1 MNATILLITFFAYTA
16 LLFVIAWATSRKSDN
31 QSFFTG
37 NRKSNWFLVA
47 YGMIGASLSGVSFMS
62 VPGNVYN
69 ENFYYLPMLLG
80 FIAGYGVIAFVL
92 LPLYFKMNL
101 TSIYT
106 YLDKRFGNSSYKTGA
121 SFFILSRL
129 LGATVRTFLVVY
141 VLYNFVFQNMGIP
154 FSIVAIVF
162 VAIAILYTMRGGVKT
177 IVWTDTMQTTFMI
190 VAIVAAVVFICNELN
205 WSFGEMI
212 SSVFNDKHSDVFD
225 TNWTSSRNWIKQFIS
240 GAIVPIAM
248 TGLDQAMMQKSLS
261 CKNIGEAKKNV
272 ITSVAMM
279 IPVNVLFLTLGA
291 ILAIYVGQNPELL
304 NLIGTNA
311 EGSVEADKIF
321 PVVAFSLKAI
331 VGIFFFIGLIS
342 AAYPT
347 CANALTS
354 LTTSSCIDIINM
366 EKRDWDEKTKKLVR
380 MIVMFLLA
388 TLFVLLILIFNDMK
402 GDAVI
407 NMVYQIA
414 AYTYGPLLGL
424 FMFGIITKVKAFDR
438 AVPFICIT
446 VPILCFVIEKYV
458 FHFGFSLI
466 LVCAALTFAGILIFS
481 KTTFDLLK
489 KKH

>member
-16 LLFVIAWATSRKSDN
+16 LIFFIAWATSRKSDN
-31 QSFFTG
+31 QTFFTG

-80 FIAGYGVIAFVL
+80 FIVGYGVIAFVL

-141 VLYNFVFQNMGIP
+141 VLYNFVFKAIGVP
-154 FSIVAIVF
+154 LSIVAIVF
-162 VAIAILYTMRGGVKT
+162 VSITIIYTMRGGVKT
-177 IVWTDTMQTTFMI
+177 IVWTDTLQTTFMI
-190 VAIVAAVVFICNELN
+190 IAIVAAVVFICGELN
-205 WSFGEMI
+205 WSFGDMFTN
-212 SSVFNDKHSDVFD
+212 VFKDSHSDVFNTD
-225 TNWTSSRNWIKQFIS
+225 WSSNRHWLKQFIS

-272 ITSVAMM
+272 VTSVAMM
-279 IPVNVLFLTLGA
+279 LPVNILFLMLGA
-291 ILAIYVGQNPELL
+291 ILAIYVGQNPQLL
-304 NLIGTNA
+304 DAIGMNA
-311 EGSVEADKIF
+311 LGRVEADKIY
-321 PVVAFSLKAI
+321 PVVAFSLKTV
-331 VGIFFFIGLIS
+331 VGIFFFVGLIS

-354 LTTSSCIDIINM
+354 LTTSSCIDILNM
-366 EKRDWDEKTKKLVR
+366 EKREWNEKTKKLVR
-380 MIVMFLLA
+380 MLVMFLLA

-414 AYTYGPLLGL
+414 SYTYGPLLGL
-424 FMFGIITKVKAFDR
+424 FMFGIITKIKVNDK
-438 AVPFICIT
+438 AVPAVCIT
-446 VPILCFVIEKYV
+446 VPVVCFIIEKYI
-458 FHFGFSLI
+458 FSFGFSLI
-466 LVCAALTFAGILIFS
+466 LVCAALTFVGMLALR
-481 KTTFDLLK
+481 K
-489 KKH
+489 KA

>member
-1 MNATILLITFFAYTA
+1 
-16 LLFVIAWATSRKSDN
+16 
-31 QSFFTG
+31 
-37 NRKSNWFLVA
+37 
-47 YGMIGASLSGVSFMS
+47 
-62 VPGNVYN
+62 
-69 ENFYYLPMLLG
+69 
-80 FIAGYGVIAFVL
+80 
-92 LPLYFKMNL
+92 MNL

-106 YLDKRFGNSSYKTGA
+106 YLDKRFGNYSYKTGA

-141 VLYNFVFQNMGIP
+141 VLYNFVFQGTGVP
-154 FSIVAIVF
+154 FSIVAIIF
-162 VAIAILYTMRGGVKT
+162 VVIAILYTMRGGVKT

-190 VAIVAAVVFICNELN
+190 VAIVAAVIFICNELN
-205 WSFGEMI
+205 WSFGEMF

-225 TNWTSSRNWIKQFIS
+225 TDWSSSRNWIKQFIS

-279 IPVNVLFLTLGA
+279 IPVNILFLTLGA
-291 ILAIYVGQNPELL
+291 ILAIYVGQNPDLL
-304 NLIGTNA
+304 KLVGTNA
-311 EGSVEADKIF
+311 AGAVEADKIF
-321 PVVAFSLKAI
+321 PVVAFSLKNI

-354 LTTSSCIDIINM
+354 LTTSSCIDILNM
-366 EKRDWDEKTKKLVR
+366 EKREWDEKTKKLVR

-388 TLFVLLILIFNDMK
+388 TLFILLILLFNDMK

-424 FMFGIITKVKAFDR
+424 FMFGIMTKLKTLDK
-438 AVPFICIT
+438 AVPAICIV
-446 VPILCFVIEKYV
+446 VPVLCFIIEKYV
-458 FHFGFSLI
+458 FSFGFSLI
-466 LVCAALTFAGILIFS
+466 LICAALTFAGMLIFS
-481 KTTFDLLK
+481 NRK
-489 KKH
+489 

>member
-1 MNATILLITFFAYTA
+1 MNTTILLITFIAYTA
-16 LLFVIAWATSRKSDN
+16 LLFLIAWATSRKSDN

-80 FIAGYGVIAFVL
+80 FIVGYGVIAFVL

-106 YLDKRFGNSSYKTGA
+106 YLDKRFGNYSYKTGA

-141 VLYNFVFQNMGIP
+141 VLYNFIFQDIGIP

-190 VAIVAAVVFICNELN
+190 VAVVAAVVFICSELN
-205 WSFGEMI
+205 WSFGDMFAN
-212 SSVFNDKHSDVFD
+212 VFGDKHSDVFD
-225 TNWTSSRNWIKQFIS
+225 TNWSSNRHWLKQFIS

-279 IPVNVLFLTLGA
+279 IPINILFLTLGA
-291 ILAIYVGQNPELL
+291 ILAIYIGQNPQLL
-304 NLIGTNA
+304 GFITNA
-311 EGSVEADKIF
+311 AGKVEADKIF
-321 PVVAFSLKAI
+321 PVVAFSLKTI

-342 AAYPT
+342 AAYPS

-354 LTTSSCIDIINM
+354 LTTSSCIDILNM
-366 EKRDWDEKTKKLVR
+366 EKREWNEKTKKLVR
-380 MIVMFLLA
+380 MLTMFLLA

-424 FMFGIITKVKAFDR
+424 FMFGIITKIKVNDR
-438 AVPFICIT
+438 AIPALCISVPVI
-446 VPILCFVIEKYV
+446 CFVIEKYV
-458 FHFGFSLI
+458 FSFGFSLI
-466 LVCAALTFAGILIFS
+466 LVCASLTFAGM
-481 KTTFDLLK
+481 LLFTNK
-489 KKH
+489 KNL

>member
-1 MNATILLITFFAYTA
+1 MNTTILLITFFAYTA
-16 LLFVIAWATSRKSDN
+16 LLFLIAWATSRKSDN
-31 QSFFTG
+31 QAFFTG

-106 YLDKRFGNSSYKTGA
+106 YLDKRFGNFSYKTGA

-141 VLYNFVFQNMGIP
+141 VLYNFVFQNIGVP

-190 VAIVAAVVFICNELN
+190 VAIIAAVVFICIELD

-225 TNWTSSRNWIKQFIS
+225 TNWSSSRNWIKQFIS

-279 IPVNVLFLTLGA
+279 IPVNILFLTLGA
-291 ILAIYVGQNPELL
+291 ILAIYVGQNPHLLELV
-304 NLIGTNA
+304 GTNA
-311 EGSVEADKIF
+311 SGNVEADKIF
-321 PVVAFSLKAI
+321 PVVAFGLKTI

-354 LTTSSCIDIINM
+354 LTTSSCIDILNM
-366 EKRDWDEKTKKLVR
+366 EKREWDEKTKKLIR

-388 TLFVLLILIFNDMK
+388 TLFVLLILVFNDMK

-424 FMFGIITKVKAFDR
+424 FMFGILTKMKVIDR
-438 AVPFICIT
+438 VIPVICIT
-446 VPILCFVIEKYV
+446 VPVLCFVIEKYV
-458 FHFGFSLI
+458 FSFGFSLI
-466 LVCAALTFAGILIFS
+466 LVCAALTFAGMLIFP
-481 KTTFDLLK
+481 K
-489 KKH
+489 KNTNL

>member
-1 MNATILLITFFAYTA
+1 MDATILLITFLAYTA
-16 LLFVIAWATSRKSDN
+16 LLFVIAWITSRKSDN

-69 ENFYYLPMLLG
+69 ENFYYLPMLFG
-80 FIAGYGVIAFVL
+80 FIVGYGVIAFVL

-106 YLDKRFGNSSYKTGA
+106 YLDKRFGNFSYKTGA

-141 VLYNFVFQNMGIP
+141 VLYNFVFQAMGVP
-154 FSIVAIVF
+154 FSIVAIIF
-162 VAIAILYTMRGGVKT
+162 VTIAILYTMRGGVKT

-190 VAIVAAVVFICNELN
+190 IAIVAAVVFICNELN
-205 WSFGEMI
+205 WSFGEMF
-212 SSVFNDKHSDVFD
+212 SSVVNDKHSDVFNTD
-225 TNWTSSRNWIKQFIS
+225 WSSSRNWIKQFIS

-261 CKNIGEAKKNV
+261 CKNIGEAKKNI

-279 IPVNVLFLTLGA
+279 IPVNILFLTLGA
-291 ILAIYVGQNPELL
+291 ILAIYVGQNPHLLELV
-304 NLIGTNA
+304 GTNA
-311 EGSVEADKIF
+311 AGNVEADKIF
-321 PVVAFSLKAI
+321 PVVAFSLKNI
-331 VGIFFFIGLIS
+331 VGIFFFTGLIS

-354 LTTSSCIDIINM
+354 LTTSSCIDILNM
-366 EKRDWDEKTKKLVR
+366 EKRQWDEKTKKTVR

-388 TLFVLLILIFNDMK
+388 TLFILLILIFNDMK

-424 FMFGIITKVKAFDR
+424 FMFGIITKIQTVDK
-438 AVPFICIT
+438 AVPAICIV
-446 VPILCFVIEKYV
+446 VPVICFIIEKYV
-458 FHFGFSLI
+458 FSFGFSLI
-466 LVCAALTFAGILIFS
+466 LICAALTFAGILIFS
-481 KTTFDLLK
+481 KK
-489 KKH
+489 K

>member
-1 MNATILLITFFAYTA
+1 MNATILLITFLAYTA
-16 LLFVIAWATSRKSDN
+16 LLFLIAWVTSRKSDN

-80 FIAGYGVIAFVL
+80 FIVGYGVIAFVL

-129 LGATVRTFLVVY
+129 LGATIRTFLVVY
-141 VLYNFVFQNMGIP
+141 VLYNFVFENVGIP

-162 VAIAILYTMRGGVKT
+162 VTIAILYTMRGGVKT
-177 IVWTDTMQTTFMI
+177 IVWTDTIQTTFMI
-190 VAIVAAVVFICNELN
+190 VAVVAAVIFICNELN
-205 WSFGEMI
+205 WSFGDMFTN
-212 SSVFNDKHSDVFD
+212 VFGDKHSDAFN
-225 TNWTSSRNWIKQFIS
+225 TEWSSNRHWLKQFIS

-279 IPVNVLFLTLGA
+279 IPVNILFLTLGA
-291 ILAIYVGQNPELL
+291 ILAIYVGQNPHLL
-304 NLIGTNA
+304 QFIGTNA
-311 EGSVEADKIF
+311 AGVVEADKIY
-321 PVVAFSLKAI
+321 PVVAFSLKTI

-354 LTTSSCIDIINM
+354 LTTSSCIDILNM
-366 EKRDWDEKTKKLVR
+366 EKRDWNEKTKKLVR
-380 MIVMFLLA
+380 MLVMFLLA
-388 TLFVLLILIFNDMK
+388 TLFVLLILIFNDLK
-402 GDAVI
+402 SDAVI

-424 FMFGIITKVKAFDR
+424 FMFGILTKVTITDK
-438 AVPFICIT
+438 AVPAVCII
-446 VPILCFVIEKYV
+446 VPIICFVIEKYV
-458 FHFGFSLI
+458 FSFGFSLI
-466 LVCAALTFAGILIFS
+466 LVCAALTFAG
-481 KTTFDLLK
+481 LLALK
-489 KKH
+489 RK

>member
-1 MNATILLITFFAYTA
+1 MNTTILLITFFAYTA
-16 LLFVIAWATSRKSDN
+16 ILFVIAWATSRKTDS
-31 QSFFTG
+31 QTFFTG
-37 NRKSNWFLVA
+37 NRRSNWFLVA

-80 FIAGYGVIAFVL
+80 FIVGYGVIAFVL

-129 LGATVRTFLVVY
+129 LGATIRTFLVVY
-141 VLYNFVFQNMGIP
+141 VLYNFVFKNVGIP

-162 VAIAILYTMRGGVKT
+162 VTIAILYTMRGGVKT
-177 IVWTDTMQTTFMI
+177 IVWTDTIQTTFMI
-190 VAIVAAVVFICNELN
+190 VAVVAAVIFICNELN
-205 WSFGEMI
+205 WSFGDMFTN
-212 SSVFNDKHSDVFD
+212 VFKDSHSDVFNTD
-225 TNWTSSRNWIKQFIS
+225 WGSNRHWLKQFLS

-272 ITSVAMM
+272 VTSVAMM
-279 IPVNVLFLTLGA
+279 IPVNILFLMLGA
-291 ILAIYVGQNPELL
+291 ILAIYIGQNPHLL
-304 NLIGTNA
+304 EFIGTNA
-311 EGSVEADKIF
+311 AGNIEADKIY
-321 PVVAFSLKAI
+321 PVVAFSLKTI
-331 VGIFFFIGLIS
+331 VGIFFFVGLIS

-354 LTTSSCIDIINM
+354 LTTSSCIDILNM
-366 EKRDWDEKTKKLVR
+366 EKREWNDKTKKLVR
-380 MIVMFLLA
+380 MLVMFLFA
-388 TLFVLLILIFNDMK
+388 TVFVLLILIFNDLK
-402 GDAVI
+402 SDAVI

-424 FMFGIITKVKAFDR
+424 FMFGILTKVKVFDK
-438 AVPFICIT
+438 AVPAVCII
-446 VPILCFVIEKYV
+446 VPILCFIIEKYI
-458 FHFGFSLI
+458 FSFGFSLI
-466 LVCAALTFAGILIFS
+466 LVCATLTFAGMLALTNR
-481 KTTFDLLK
+481 KR
-489 KKH
+489 

>member
-16 LLFVIAWATSRKSDN
+16 LLFFIAWATSRKTDN
-31 QSFFTG
+31 QTFFTG

-80 FIAGYGVIAFVL
+80 FIIGYGVIAFVL
-92 LPLYFKMNL
+92 LPLYFRMNL

-106 YLDKRFGNSSYKTGA
+106 YLDKRFGNFSYKTGA

-129 LGATVRTFLVVY
+129 LGATVRTFLVVF
-141 VLYNFVFQNMGIP
+141 VLYNFVFQHMNIP

-162 VAIAILYTMRGGVKT
+162 VTIAILYTMRGGVKT

-205 WSFGEMI
+205 WSFGEMF
-212 SSVFNDKHSDVFD
+212 SNVFNDKHSDVFD
-225 TNWTSSRNWIKQFIS
+225 SDWSSSRNWIKQFIS

-279 IPVNVLFLTLGA
+279 IPVNILFLTLGA
-291 ILAIYVGQNPELL
+291 ILAIYVGQNPHLL
-304 NLIGTNA
+304 ELIGTNA
-311 EGSVEADKIF
+311 AGNVEADKIF
-321 PVVAFSLKAI
+321 PVVAFSLKNI
-331 VGIFFFIGLIS
+331 VGIFFFVGLIS

-366 EKRDWDEKTKKLVR
+366 EKREWDEKTKKLIR

-388 TLFVLLILIFNDMK
+388 TLFILLILIFNDMK

-424 FMFGIITKVKAFDR
+424 FMFGIMTKLKTLDK
-438 AVPFICIT
+438 AVPFICIV
-446 VPILCFVIEKYV
+446 VPVICFVIEKYI
-458 FHFGFSLI
+458 FSFGFSLI
-466 LVCAALTFAGILIFS
+466 LLCAALTFAGMLIFS
-481 KTTFDLLK
+481 KKNTDLLK
-489 KKH
+489 

>member
-16 LLFVIAWATSRKSDN
+16 LLFFIAWATSRKSDN

-37 NRKSNWFLVA
+37 NRRSNWFLVA

-106 YLDKRFGNSSYKTGA
+106 YLDKRFGNFSYKTGA

-190 VAIVAAVVFICNELN
+190 VAIVAAVVFICSELN

-212 SSVFNDKHSDVFD
+212 SSVFNDKHSDVFN
-225 TNWTSSRNWIKQFIS
+225 TEWSSSRNWIKQFIS

-279 IPVNVLFLTLGA
+279 IPVNILFLMLGA
-291 ILAIYVGQNPELL
+291 ILAIYVGQNPHLLELV
-304 NLIGTNA
+304 GTNA
-311 EGSVEADKIF
+311 DGIVEADKIF
-321 PVVAFSLKAI
+321 PVVAFSLKTI

-354 LTTSSCIDIINM
+354 LTTSSCIDILNM
-366 EKRDWDEKTKKLVR
+366 EKREWDEKTKKLIR
-380 MIVMFLLA
+380 MMVMFLLA

-424 FMFGIITKVKAFDR
+424 FMFGILTKIKVIDR
-438 AVPFICIT
+438 AVPLICIN
-446 VPILCFVIEKYV
+446 VPILCFIIEKYV
-458 FHFGFSLI
+458 FSFGFSLI
-466 LVCAALTFAGILIFS
+466 LVCATLTFAGILIFS
-481 KTTFDLLK
+481 KRNTNL
-489 KKH
+489 